1 MILAGNA
8 VSLRLPPPGEGNF
21 LLKKTALGIQEIL
34 CMEELFEL
42 KSFIQKGQYADAL
55 LLIGEMEEQEGPLLI
70 KIVKT
75 YWERKQ

>member
-1 MILAGNA
+1 
-8 VSLRLPPPGEGNF
+8 
-21 LLKKTALGIQEIL
+21 
-34 CMEELFEL
+34 MEELFEL